1 MQWSLGN
8 GNRINW
14 HGKAPSKFVLSSK
27 CQRYWREDLQWS
39 STKLPPSQTYEI
51 SKFSCI
57 ISRITTLAL
66 HFLILRNVISFTFV
80 KISEF
85 PTWFTILLSSI
96 KKTWFV
102 LFCHFPPNHIFCPQ
116 SWQQVGP
123 KLRYFAFSRK
133 SFSHKVGELRFN

>member
-1 MQWSLGN
+1 MEKLLQSLCSAQSAKDIEG
-8 GNRINW
+8 RIFNE
-14 HGKAPSKFVLSSK
+14 
-27 CQRYWREDLQWS
+27 EDE
-39 STKLPPSQTYEI
+39 TKLPQSQTFEI
-51 SKFSCI
+51 SEFSCI
-57 ISRITTLAL
+57 ISRIATLTL

-85 PTWFTILLSSI
+85 PTWFTLLLSSTN
-96 KKTWFV
+96 KTWFV